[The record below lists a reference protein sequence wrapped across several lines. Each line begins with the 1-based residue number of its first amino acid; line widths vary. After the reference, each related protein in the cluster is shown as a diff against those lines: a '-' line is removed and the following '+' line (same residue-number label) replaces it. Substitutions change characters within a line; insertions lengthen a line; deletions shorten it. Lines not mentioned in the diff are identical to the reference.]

1 MVLKQ
6 ELYNCHLAVLK
17 PECSPLAPLGA
28 LICQLSAA
36 SRNFEEGKWE
46 ILRIGDSVEKA
57 GGKRRKNKSK
67 KENDTQRI
75 TELFNCISVIHRDG
89 K

>member
-6 ELYNCHLAVLK
+6 ELNNCHLAVLK
-17 PECSPLAPLGA
+17 PECSPSAPLGA
-28 LICQLSAA
+28 LVIQLSAA
-36 SRNFEEGKWE
+36 SRNFEEGKWG
-46 ILRIGDSVEKA
+46 ILRIGDSVEKR

-67 KENDTQRI
+67 KENDTQKI
-75 TELFNCISVIHRDG
+75 TESFNYISVIHRDG